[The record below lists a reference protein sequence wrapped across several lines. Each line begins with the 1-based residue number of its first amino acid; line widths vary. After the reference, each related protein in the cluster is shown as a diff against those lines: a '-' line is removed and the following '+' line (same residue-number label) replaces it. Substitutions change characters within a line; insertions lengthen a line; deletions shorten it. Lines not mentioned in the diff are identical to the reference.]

1 MDRATESSDPFA
13 GLIARMAVG
22 DQQALARLYDE
33 TAPLINGLLLRI
45 LHDPFDAEE
54 ALLDVYMKAW
64 KYAPTFAPER
74 GTVKPW
80 LVMMARG
87 IAIDLIRRRRA
98 QLPPD
103 IDGNMEVGVSG
114 NASPEQQTL
123 DSERRGAVGRV
134 LQELPGDQR
143 EVLLMAF
150 FSGYTHT
157 ELARR
162 LGQPLG
168 TIKTR
173 IRNGLLKLRD
183 IMGAPA

>member
-1 MDRATESSDPFA
+1 
-13 GLIARMAVG
+13 MASG
-22 DQQALARLYDE
+22 DQEALARLYDE

-45 LHDPFDAEE
+45 LRDPFDAEE

-64 KYAPTFAPER
+64 KYAPAYAPER
-74 GTVKPW
+74 GAVKPW

-87 IAIDLIRRRRA
+87 IAIDRIRHRRA

-103 IDGNMEVGVSG
+103 VDGNNQVGLSRAV
-114 NASPEQQTL
+114 SPEQQTL

-143 EVLLMAF
+143 EVLMMAF

-157 ELARR
+157 ELAKR

-173 IRNGLLKLRD
+173 IRNGLLRLRD